1 MAVAALALPLLAP
14 TTAVGQA
21 SPEAWTIAG
30 RQGIILQVIVP
41 AGLARDMAA
50 YRQQIETLCAGK
62 ETCFVNFFTNS
73 TAAELTIPLPEA
85 ITQEATA
92 VVRRSGKNG
101 VEGFRWSCRMAMP
114 EPGCF

>member
-1 MAVAALALPLLAP
+1 MLGAAILLPALAAAQ
-14 TTAVGQA
+14 TATD
-21 SPEAWTIAG
+21 AWTVAG

-41 AGLARDMAA
+41 AAQARNMDA
-50 YRQQIETLCAGK
+50 YRQQIEMLCAGK
-62 ETCFVNFFTNS
+62 ETCFANFFTNS
-73 TAAELTIPLPEA
+73 TGAELAIPLPDA

-92 VVRRSGKNG
+92 VLRRSGKNG